1 MVEIL
6 WFKFQSKFWMCN
18 VHMAKSFMER
28 AAEVFTLLARHL
40 TFLLSDFCST
50 GLNNLGTFSV
60 FRLIG
65 NIKKHA
71 ILDPFTHSNLA
82 GLIDMLLLFINYN
95 VFN

>member
-1 MVEIL
+1 MGKI
-6 WFKFQSKFWMCN
+6 CN
-18 VHMAKSFMER
+18 RHSRMIRF
-28 AAEVFTLLARHL
+28 ARPIINFVCKNLEKREEDL

-82 GLIDMLLLFINYN
+82 GLIDMLLLLFINYN